1 MMHTRQDR
9 NQFYGWTVVRAAF
22 VLAALG
28 WGLGF
33 YALPVFLGIIRE
45 STGWPLGVVSAAV
58 TAHFLVGA
66 LVAANLPAA
75 HCRLGAAR
83 TTVGGA
89 AALAAGLAGWAAAWA
104 PWQLFGAALLSGIG
118 WGALGASALNAF
130 VTPWFNRERPAALGF
145 AYNGASV
152 GGIVLPPLWVA
163 AIGSMGLLPAA
174 VIIGGVALLVVHG
187 LVKHVLRPDPAWM
200 NLRPDGDMAQTAT
213 VPHRRPASTLPAC
226 GPRPWRDRR
235 FATLCTGMALALFA
249 QIGVTAHLFSLLVP
263 VVGARDAALAIS
275 LMTLMAIAGRMV
287 VAARMPPG
295 ADRRQVACASH
306 GFQVIGCIALI
317 ASGGTDPWLLLGG
330 VLLFG
335 AGFGN
340 ATSLP
345 PLIVQREFRAEDVQ
359 RITALAIGWAQGL
372 YAFAPALFGL
382 VREAASGHP
391 QFAWLPASAVFA
403 FAALLQL
410 LAIASF
416 LCGRSRPAHR
426 PGRNPNTRSKRST

>member
-1 MMHTRQDR
+1 MRAFPGR
-9 NQFYGWTVVRAAF
+9 NRFYGWTVVRAAF

-33 YALPVFLGIIRE
+33 YAPPVFLGVIRE
-45 STGWPLGVVSAAV
+45 STGWPLGVISAAV

-75 HCRLGAAR
+75 HHRLGAAR

-104 PWQLFGAALLSGIG
+104 PWQLFGAAFLSGVG

-130 VTPWFNRERPAALGF
+130 VTPWFDRGRPAALGF

-163 AIGSMGLLPAA
+163 AIGSLGLLPAA
-174 VIIGGVALLVVHG
+174 GIIGGVALLAVHG
-187 LVKHVLRPDPAWM
+187 LVKYVLRRDPARM
-200 NLRPDGDMAQTAT
+200 GLQPDGDMAETASAA
-213 VPHRRPASTLPAC
+213 HRCPANTQPAC
-226 GPRPWRDRR
+226 GPRPWRDLR
-235 FATLCTGMALALFA
+235 FATLCTGMALGLFA
-249 QIGVTAHLFSLLVP
+249 QIGVTAHFFSLLAP
-263 VVGARDAALAIS
+263 IFGARDAALAMS
-275 LMTLMAIAGRMV
+275 LVTLMAIAGRIV

-295 ADRRQVACASH
+295 ADRRQVACTSH
-306 GFQVIGCIALI
+306 GLQATGCVALI
-317 ASGGTDPWLLLGG
+317 ASGGTEPWLLLGG

-340 ATSLP
+340 ATLLP
-345 PLIVQREFRAEDVQ
+345 PLIVQSEFRAEDVQ

-382 VREAASGHP
+382 VREAASGDS
-391 QFAWLPASAVFA
+391 QVAWSPASAVFA

-410 LAIASF
+410 LAIAAF
-416 LCGRSRPAHR
+416 LRGRTHFTHC
-426 PGRNPNTRSKRST
+426 PGRKPNTRSKRAT